1 MTQVSTQNDNIQEH
15 MSMIIKEEQ
24 EEEKLKKEQERL

>member
-1 MTQVSTQNDNIQEH
+1 MTQVSTQNDNIQDH